1 MRLKALFSAAV
12 AALLV
17 GGLVASGVPAAA
29 KGKKAK
35 AQVVGKDAAADWG
48 ANVDASLA
56 PVGDALGQELVGA
69 AIGMAD
75 AKTVNLVFQLNSL
88 PPWGGMPES
97 SRYNWDITV
106 DGTAFQVTGAFTE
119 FIRGTCNPLH
129 TDACPPPQNPGPS
142 PFFVRQGPCV
152 VGEDC
157 YVRGVVSATFDPA
170 KATITV
176 PVPLKLLKA
185 KPGSKIGPG
194 VSTLGG
200 AVYAAP
206 ALLVSSPA
214 LPNDTMMVTKTFVV
228 PK

>member
-1 MRLKALFSAAV
+1 MRSKGFGSAALAAVLVV
-12 AALLV
+12 ALMAPA
-17 GGLVASGVPAAA
+17 VAAAA

-35 AQVVGKDAAADWG
+35 AQVVGKDDAADWG

-69 AIGMAD
+69 AIGMAN
-75 AKTVNLVFQLNSL
+75 AKTLNLVFQLNSL

-97 SRYNWDITV
+97 SRYNWDLTV

-129 TDACPPPQNPGPS
+129 TDACPPPQNPGPA

-157 YVRGVVSATFDPA
+157 FVRGVVSATFDPA

-176 PVPLKLLKA
+176 PIPLKLIKA

-200 AVYAAP
+200 GVYAAP

-214 LPNDTMMVTKTFVV
+214 LPNDTMIVTRTFVV